1 MPSPFPGMNPYL
13 ETPQLWSEFHSRLI
27 VAIADALNPQILPKY
42 RAAVERRI
50 YEMSDGESVLVGI
63 PDVSVTQGISRPSQE
78 ELSSTIGTLT
88 PQPTIVTVPMPE
100 EVRESY
106 LEIREIETGLVVTV
120 IELLS
125 PKNKKA
131 GSGRIAYETKRQ
143 NILRSLAHLVEID
156 LLRAGTPMPMRGQ
169 FAPSLYRI
177 LISQA
182 DQRPRANLYSLSL
195 QTPIPI
201 LKIPL
206 RRGENEPTL
215 DLQRLIHEV
224 YDRAGFA
231 FVIDYNRQL
240 SPRLTQADQTW
251 LTEHLKSQDLL
262 NLSDS

>member
-1 MPSPFPGMNPYL
+1 MNPYL
-13 ETPQLWSEFHSRLI
+13 EAPQLWSELHSRLI
-27 VAIADALNPQILPKY
+27 VAIADALNPQILPQY

-63 PDVSVTQGISRPSQE
+63 PDVSVTQGINRPSQD
-78 ELSSTIGTLT
+78 ELSNNIGTLT
-88 PQPTIVTVPMPE
+88 PQPTIVTLPMPE

-131 GSGRIAYETKRQ
+131 GPGRIAYETKRQ
-143 NILRSLAHLVEID
+143 QVLRSFAHLVEID
-156 LLRAGTPMPMRGQ
+156 LLRTGTPMPMLGQ
-169 FAPSLYRI
+169 SAPSLYRI
-177 LISQA
+177 LISLA
-182 DQRPRANLYSLSL
+182 HQRPRANLYSLSL

-201 LKIPL
+201 FKVPL
-206 RRGENEPTL
+206 RRGESEPTL

-231 FVIDYNRQL
+231 FVIDYNRML
-240 SPRLTQADQTW
+240 SPHLTQADQTW
-251 LTEHLKSQDLL
+251 LTQHLQSQGLINSCD
-262 NLSDS
+262 

>member
-1 MPSPFPGMNPYL
+1 MNPYL
-13 ETPQLWSEFHSRLI
+13 EAPQLWSELHSRLI

-50 YEMSDGESVLVGI
+50 YEISPGESVLVGI
-63 PDVSVTQGISRPSQE
+63 PDVSVTQGISRPSQDE
-78 ELSSTIGTLT
+78 ISNNIGTLT
-88 PQPTIVTVPMPE
+88 PQPTVVTLPMPE

-131 GSGRIAYETKRQ
+131 GPGRIAYETKRQ
-143 NILRSLAHLVEID
+143 QVLRSLAHLVEID
-156 LLRAGTPMPMRGQ
+156 LLCTGTPMPMLGQ
-169 FAPSLYRI
+169 SAPSRYRI
-177 LISQA
+177 LISLA
-182 DQRPRANLYSLSL
+182 HQRPRANLYSLSL

-201 LKIPL
+201 FKVPL
-206 RRGENEPTL
+206 RRGESEPTL

-231 FVIDYNRQL
+231 FVIDYNRML

-251 LTEHLKSQDLL
+251 LTQHLQSQGLINSCD
-262 NLSDS
+262 